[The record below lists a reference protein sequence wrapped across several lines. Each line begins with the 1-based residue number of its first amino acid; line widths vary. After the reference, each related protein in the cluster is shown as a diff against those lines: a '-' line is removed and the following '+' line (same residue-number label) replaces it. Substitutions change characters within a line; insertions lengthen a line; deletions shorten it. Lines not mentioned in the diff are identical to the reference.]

1 MGKALSKTKF
11 IMTEKKMQLK
21 ELDKFGPKWSWWIMH
36 VEEKLANWC
45 KLQEDLDYWW
55 LLKPVDESE
64 LP

>member
-1 MGKALSKTKF
+1 
-11 IMTEKKMQLK
+11 MTEKKKMQLK